1 MNTTNRF
8 LAGLLVSAVVS
19 LAHAGAAP
27 TADTEPSELPEGV
40 VAKMNRL
47 SSKQINMNDRRGR
60 TANNGSDGLSHGSSA
75 GGSTPA
81 CGSLN
86 VGNVT
91 SSPFGGGPRQVNVL
105 IKGDVINAN
114 NKCGR

>member
-1 MNTTNRF
+1 MNTTIRIF
-8 LAGLLVSAVVS
+8 SVLVAAATVS
-19 LAHAGAAP
+19 LAHASASP
-27 TADTEPSELPEGV
+27 QADTEPSELPDGI

-47 SSKQINMNDRRGR
+47 SSKQINVHDRGARDG
-60 TANNGSDGLSHGSSA
+60 NNADGLAHGSSA
-75 GGSTPA
+75 GQSTPA

-91 SSPFGGGPRQVNVL
+91 TNPFGGGPRQVNVL